1 MVKGPGLYTEIGKK
15 ARDLLYR
22 DYQGDQK
29 FSVTTYSSTLVLA
42 ITTTGTN
49 KGSLF
54 LGDVATQVKNNNFTA
69 DVKVSTDSSLLTTLT
84 FDEPAPGLKVIVQA
98 KLPDHK
104 SGKAEVQYFHD
115 YAGISTSVG
124 FTATP
129 IVNFSGVVGTNGLSL
144 GTDVAYNTESGNFK
158 HFNAGFNFTKDDLT
172 ASLILN
178 DKGEKLNASYYQ
190 IVSPSTVVGAEI
202 SHNFTTK
209 ENAITVG
216 TQHALDPLTTVKA
229 RVNNAGVANALIQH
243 EWRPKS
249 FFTVSGEVDSK
260 AIDKSAKVGIAL
272 ALKP

>member
-1 MVKGPGLYTEIGKK
+1 ML
-15 ARDLLYR
+15 
-22 DYQGDQK
+22 
-29 FSVTTYSSTLVLA
+29 LVL
-42 ITTTGTN
+42 
-49 KGSLF
+49 KELF
-54 LGDVATQVKNNNFTA
+54 L
-69 DVKVSTDSSLLTTLT
+69 
-84 FDEPAPGLKVIVQA
+84 
-98 KLPDHK
+98 KL
-104 SGKAEVQYFHD
+104 F
-115 YAGISTSVG
+115 
-124 FTATP
+124 F
-129 IVNFSGVVGTNGLSL
+129 FR
-144 GTDVAYNTESGNFK
+144 
-158 HFNAGFNFTKDDLT
+158 
-172 ASLILN
+172 N

-272 ALKP
+272 ALKPWEDTTKWALKWVE